1 MVAVHQI
8 TRRHAPKGSHRSSMT
23 LSHYPEQSQWFVML
37 QQSFK
42 RIMNILLISKGKA
55 NPRTD
60 PEGSR
65 RSRIP
70 DFKTIDTWRW
80 WDYQPYITATFT
92 PPGNILVLISVR
104 GWVDTRTTV
113 RPERLIQWKIPV
125 TPAGIEPAS
134 FRLVVQCLNQ
144 LRTKSTNQF
153 HLPQHCAYNERR

>member
-8 TRRHAPKGSHRSSMT
+8 TRRHAPKGLTAVQWHYLTTQTSHNGSLCYSRVLKGLWISYLLVKVKQIPGLT
-23 LSHYPEQSQWFVML
+23 LWVP
-37 QQSFK
+37 
-42 RIMNILLISKGKA
+42 G
-55 NPRTD
+55 P
-60 PEGSR
+60 
-65 RSRIP
+65 RIP

-134 FRLVVQCLNQ
+134 FRLVMQCLNQ